1 MKMIQG
7 WSLFACILI
16 AVIALTDLV
25 AVAQDQPAP
34 TVPGLYYS
42 SASGP
47 SRAELATN
55 AGFKTTGVAKS
66 AFSYGI
72 AKAKGK
78 WIYHNPGA
86 IAQLSDHRPVFTLVS
101 QVDISTQ
108 AIALVRF
115 DVKKDHREAQ
125 YFEYGL
131 WTGVKEQDKDVIPL
145 IVTRITNSNNLTI
158 VPQTD
163 LSAGEYLLIT
173 DAGKGADGYDFGV
186 K

>member
-1 MKMIQG
+1 
-7 WSLFACILI
+7 
-16 AVIALTDLV
+16 
-25 AVAQDQPAP
+25 
-34 TVPGLYYS
+34 
-42 SASGP
+42 
-47 SRAELATN
+47 
-55 AGFKTTGVAKS
+55 
-66 AFSYGI
+66 
-72 AKAKGK
+72 
-78 WIYHNPGA
+78 
-86 IAQLSDHRPVFTLVS
+86 
-101 QVDISTQ
+101 
-108 AIALVRF
+108 
-115 DVKKDHREAQ
+115 VKKDHREAQ